1 MKNVTTGHYNYIS
14 EECEMGYA
22 IKLNMISTI
31 KSFKIIGVQNMGFC
45 FLLHAFL
52 PYYMSRSLYK
62 KYKLRETEAFDG

>member
-1 MKNVTTGHYNYIS
+1 
-14 EECEMGYA
+14 MGYA